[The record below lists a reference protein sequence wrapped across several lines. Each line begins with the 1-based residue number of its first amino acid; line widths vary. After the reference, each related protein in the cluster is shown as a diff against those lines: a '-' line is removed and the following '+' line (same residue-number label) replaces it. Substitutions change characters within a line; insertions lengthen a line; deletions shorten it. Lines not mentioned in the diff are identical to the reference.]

1 VLSLGS
7 PLQIGVYSEGKCIE
21 QHKSE
26 DKTSDALPV
35 LISSLLKRFT
45 CKGLFFAKGPGSF
58 MAIKVTY
65 LFLQTLHIVKDIPL
79 YACEGFT
86 CNGNNPIKA
95 VGKRYFVK
103 CFDGSIDTI
112 ILDVSPDVPFV
123 LPHKLP
129 YEAFSLDT
137 EPLYHLP
144 AV

>member
-1 VLSLGS
+1 M
-7 PLQIGVYSEGKCIE
+7 
-21 QHKSE
+21 
-26 DKTSDALPV
+26 D
-35 LISSLLKRFT
+35 SLLESFT
-45 CKGLFFAKGPGSF
+45 CKGLYFAKGPGSF

-65 LFLQTLHIVKDIPL
+65 LFLQTLHIVKEIPL

-103 CFDGSIDTI
+103 CDDGSIDTLI
-112 ILDVSPDVPFV
+112 INEPQDAPFV
-123 LPHKLP
+123 LPIELP
-129 YEAFSLDT
+129 YDAFSSDT

>member
-1 VLSLGS
+1 
-7 PLQIGVYSEGKCIE
+7 LQVGVYNNGICIE
-21 QHKSE
+21 QYKSD
-26 DKTSDALPV
+26 DKTSDALPI
-35 LISSLLKRFT
+35 LMGFLLKRFT

-65 LFLQTLHIVKDIPL
+65 LFLQTIHITKDIPL

-86 CNGNNPIKA
+86 CNANMPIKA

-103 CFDGSIDTI
+103 CPDGSIDTT
-112 ILDVSPDVPFV
+112 ILDSPPNAPFV
-123 LPHKLP
+123 LPRVLP
-129 YEAFSLDT
+129 YEAFSQDI

>member
-1 VLSLGS
+1 LSLGS
-7 PLQIGVYSEGKCIE
+7 PLQIGVYDKGVCIE
-21 QHKSE
+21 KIASDE
-26 DKTSDALPV
+26 KTSDALP
-35 LISSLLKRFT
+35 LLMKSLLDRFT
-45 CKGLFFAKGPGSF
+45 CKGLYFAKGPGSF

-86 CNGNNPIKA
+86 FNANNPIKA

-103 CFDGSIDTI
+103 CDDGSIKTAL
-112 ILDVSPDVPFV
+112 LDVPPNAPFE
-123 LPHKLP
+123 LPQKLP

-137 EPLYHLP
+137 EPLYYLP